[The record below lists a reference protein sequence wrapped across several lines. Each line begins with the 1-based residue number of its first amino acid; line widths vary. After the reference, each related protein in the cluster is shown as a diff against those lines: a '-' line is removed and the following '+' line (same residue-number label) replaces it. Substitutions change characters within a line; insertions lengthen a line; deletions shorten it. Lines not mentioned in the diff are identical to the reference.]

1 MRHASKDLLCLERK
15 DLPSSSLE
23 SSLLVCKKNSTSKE
37 PCRNEKPITEP
48 APKSQVL
55 GRVKDFLGVL
65 SEANKKLQLDA
76 KDDAEKYDIE
86 ALNGNESEVIELDLM
101 LGIADL
107 HTPEAVAAA
116 ESAIIGNQP
125 VIPLNCSSS
134 SSSSESESE
143 ESSDDSITSDN
154 NDNDNEKSDTQ
165 NTDRGNR
172 LSVKLKRLKSRKTN
186 CRSESKEKG
195 KSNKRPKILELS

>member
-15 DLPSSSLE
+15 DLPSSSFE

-86 ALNGNESEVIELDLM
+86 ALNGDESEVIELDLM

-116 ESAIIGNQP
+116 ESAIIGL
-125 VIPLNCSSS
+125 IIALWSWMLLNIRCS
-134 SSSSESESE
+134 
-143 ESSDDSITSDN
+143 N
-154 NDNDNEKSDTQ
+154 YVAKGGLAQEK
-165 NTDRGNR
+165 
-172 LSVKLKRLKSRKTN
+172 
-186 CRSESKEKG
+186 
-195 KSNKRPKILELS
+195 ELYLNFSFFF

>member
-15 DLPSSSLE
+15 DLPSSSL
-23 SSLLVCKKNSTSKE
+23 
-37 PCRNEKPITEP
+37 
-48 APKSQVL
+48 VL

-86 ALNGNESEVIELDLM
+86 ALNGDESEVIELDLM

-134 SSSSESESE
+134 SSSESESE

-154 NDNDNEKSDTQ
+154 NDNDNEKSDNQ
-165 NTDRGNR
+165 NSDRGNR
-172 LSVKLKRLKSRKTN
+172 LSVKLKRSKSRRTN